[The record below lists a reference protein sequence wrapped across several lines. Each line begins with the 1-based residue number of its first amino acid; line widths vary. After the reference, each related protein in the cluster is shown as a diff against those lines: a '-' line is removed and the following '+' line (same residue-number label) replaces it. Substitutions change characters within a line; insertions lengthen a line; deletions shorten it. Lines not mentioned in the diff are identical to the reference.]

1 MVARGAVRAPTDDAE
16 RRTSGSDASIVR
28 ARPICRPHARY
39 TARQACDRARARPP
53 STAVEGDHATRP
65 GRVDNRCHRL
75 HGTPMLPFPILI
87 QPGESP
93 VKQVVFAASKAI
105 LAGVMRPGDPFP
117 SVREL
122 SEELKLHP
130 NSIQKVVAELV
141 RDGFLAVRTG
151 VGTVVTTGPRSP
163 DPERR
168 QLLAASV
175 EQLVVEARRLG
186 LGRDAL
192 IAEVDST
199 WNAVFGDEQRTGTHG
214 ATAPRR
220 RPSPRGGR

>member
-1 MVARGAVRAPTDDAE
+1 
-16 RRTSGSDASIVR
+16 
-28 ARPICRPHARY
+28 
-39 TARQACDRARARPP
+39 
-53 STAVEGDHATRP
+53 
-65 GRVDNRCHRL
+65 
-75 HGTPMLPFPILI
+75 MLPFPILI

-105 LAGVMRPGDPFP
+105 LSGVMRPGDPFP
-117 SVREL
+117 SVREM

-151 VGTVVTTGPRSP
+151 VGTVVTAGPRSP

-168 QLLAASV
+168 QLLSASV

-186 LGRDAL
+186 LSSDEL
-192 IAEVDST
+192 VAEVDST
-199 WNAVFGDEQRTGTHG
+199 WHAVFGAVRRTGTHDSG
-214 ATAPRR
+214 VSMSRPAP
-220 RPSPRGGR
+220 

>member
-1 MVARGAVRAPTDDAE
+1 
-16 RRTSGSDASIVR
+16 
-28 ARPICRPHARY
+28 
-39 TARQACDRARARPP
+39 
-53 STAVEGDHATRP
+53 
-65 GRVDNRCHRL
+65 
-75 HGTPMLPFPILI
+75 MLPFPVLI

-105 LAGVMRPGDPFP
+105 LSGVMRPGDSFP

-141 RDGFLAVRTG
+141 RDGFLVVRTG
-151 VGTVVTTGPRSP
+151 VGTVVTAGPRSP

-168 QLLAASV
+168 QLLSASV

-199 WNAVFGDEQRTGTHG
+199 WNAVFGDEQRTGTHD
-214 ATAPRR
+214 ATAARR

>member
-1 MVARGAVRAPTDDAE
+1 MHGRMPDGPYSARVACI
-16 RRTSGSDASIVR
+16 S
-28 ARPICRPHARY
+28 
-39 TARQACDRARARPP
+39 
-53 STAVEGDHATRP
+53 
-65 GRVDNRCHRL
+65 
-75 HGTPMLPFPILI
+75 
-87 QPGESP
+87 
-93 VKQVVFAASKAI
+93 ASKAI

-186 LGRDAL
+186 LGRDA
-192 IAEVDST
+192 
-199 WNAVFGDEQRTGTHG
+199 VFGDEQRTGTHG